1 MNILKIRLPFG
12 ILCPVFSACDLF
24 LQGCCHF
31 GSLSPSVTVVCD
43 RGEAKVNWGWLCCPT
58 VLLCNKNTSLQG
70 VGTEIKVV
78 WQSGVVLE
86 FVFRSFRP
94 SHGLLWP
101 PFLWAG
107 NEKWKHRNEA
117 TRISQFW
124 LVRSH
129 AALEDL
135 LVQMEVVPW
144 LQHLLVSA
152 LLLAGKLIQQQT
164 GYLALLLPAES
175 WVCHVS
181 NGKDGD
187 TLVIHKVLYW
197 IQQAELLEISSLT
210 EFQHHFYTAVSI
222 WSLKDQDARAL
233 EVITDSFDF

>member
-1 MNILKIRLPFG
+1 MAVLLHSFALQQKHESSGRGNWNQSCLTKWGCAG
-12 ILCPVFSACDLF
+12 ICF
-24 LQGCCHF
+24 LQ
-31 GSLSPSVTVVCD
+31 
-43 RGEAKVNWGWLCCPT
+43 
-58 VLLCNKNTSLQG
+58 
-70 VGTEIKVV
+70 
-78 WQSGVVLE
+78 
-86 FVFRSFRP
+86 FRP
-94 SHGLLWP
+94 SHGFLWP
-101 PFLWAG
+101 PFPWAG

-117 TRISQFW
+117 TCISQFW

-129 AALEDL
+129 AAPEDL

-164 GYLALLLPAES
+164 GYLALLLPAGS

-187 TLVIHKVLYW
+187 TLLKHKVLYW